1 MKLPI
6 LWALFVGAC
15 IGEVIALALEQYGKW
30 GVVGVC
36 LIVIVPA
43 IALTAYSERV
53 MHPRKKSIP
62 RRASRVSKPR
72 NSKVVR

>member
-1 MKLPI
+1 MKLST
-6 LWALFVGAC
+6 LWPLYIGSC
-15 IGEVIALALEQYGKW
+15 IGEIVALVLAQYGKW
-30 GVVGVC
+30 GTVGIC

-43 IALTAYSERV
+43 VLLTIYSERV

-72 NSKVVR
+72 MKAVR